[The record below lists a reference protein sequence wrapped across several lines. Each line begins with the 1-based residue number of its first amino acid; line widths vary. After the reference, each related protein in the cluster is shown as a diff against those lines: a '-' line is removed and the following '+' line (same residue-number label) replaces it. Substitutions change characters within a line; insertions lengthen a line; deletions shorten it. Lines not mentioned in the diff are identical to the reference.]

1 MSLNIFDDIIEELY
15 TTCKKQDAEID
26 KQFTELTDDDII
38 EILLTVE
45 ATVVSY
51 SPTSRKQ
58 PPKMKT
64 IVMTLLA
71 CKVSQF
77 VGSVKSQNPRREV
90 KSPGGVIVYPT
101 FIPQLP
107 CAAITACWY
116 TSV

>member
-1 MSLNIFDDIIEELY
+1 MSLNIFDDITEELY

-71 CKVSQF
+71 CYLRFRNSLDLSKV
-77 VGSVKSQNPRREV
+77 KT
-90 KSPGGVIVYPT
+90 PGEK
-101 FIPQLP
+101 
-107 CAAITACWY
+107 
-116 TSV
+116 

>member
-71 CKVSQF
+71 CCLRFRNSSDLSKV
-77 VGSVKSQNPRREV
+77 KT
-90 KSPGGVIVYPT
+90 PGEK
-101 FIPQLP
+101 
-107 CAAITACWY
+107 
-116 TSV
+116 